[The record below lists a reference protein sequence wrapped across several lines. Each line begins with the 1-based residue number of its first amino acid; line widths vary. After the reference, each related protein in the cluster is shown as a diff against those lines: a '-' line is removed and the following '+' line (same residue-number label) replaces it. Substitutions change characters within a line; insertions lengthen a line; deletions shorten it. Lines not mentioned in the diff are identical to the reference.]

1 MEVRKYWALL
11 RRRFWIILLSAVLAG
26 VIAFTVNSNRV
37 KLYRSTADFLIDVA
51 AGSGSQREYAGQLI
65 AKGLVQDYLQI
76 IPTSPIAN
84 EVIERLSE
92 DYPEMAD
99 WSARRLLG
107 MINLSSPFETQLI
120 SISVV
125 DNNRQRAADIANM
138 IGVVFGEVNAERSKS
153 RFSVPIEKLD
163 DQLSGLDGRIGEIE
177 IAISQF
183 GEADTAAEE
192 AELSRLQRSLNELQT
207 NYNTAF
213 QTRLDLDIE
222 QARSLNNFIGTEPA
236 IASFIPISPRTNSNT
251 VMAVAVVAFVALGI
265 VLLVDYLDDTVKSP
279 NEVFDHTGLSSLATI
294 SYIEGVNPPDRLI
307 AHKAPRDPVSEA
319 YRMLRTN
326 LSFASI
332 SSEMNCVLVTSSSP
346 GEGKSTT
353 SANVATVLAQ
363 TGRRVILVD
372 ADLRRPSQHKI
383 FELSTNLGLT
393 TALLDTTMP
402 ITHHLQQTKVP
413 GLRLMASGPVPP
425 NPAELL
431 NSARMQEV
439 LQGLLEDADFVLVD
453 TPPVLTVADA
463 AILAPNVNGCV
474 LVAEVGKTQM
484 EMLEQ
489 ANARMRNA
497 GANMFGIVMNRYN
510 ARSAGYYYYD
520 ANNKYYTQDYK
531 AEPATAAGGPRRVLV
546 TLFGFG
552 D

>member
-11 RRRFWIILLSAVLAG
+11 RRRFWIILVSAILAG
-26 VIAFTVNSNRV
+26 VIAFVVNSNRV
-37 KLYRSTADFLIDVA
+37 KLYRSTAEFLIDVA
-51 AGSGSQREYAGQLI
+51 ASGGQRDYVGGVI
-65 AKGLVQDYLQI
+65 AEGLVPDYLEI
-76 IPTSPIAN
+76 IPTSPIAR
-84 EVIERLSE
+84 EVIVRLKD
-92 DYPEMAD
+92 DYPEMAN
-99 WSARRLLG
+99 WSPQTLLRKVSL
-107 MINLSSPFETQLI
+107 NSPFETQI
-120 SISVV
+120 INISVV
-125 DNNRQRAADIANM
+125 DEDAERAADIANM
-138 IGVVFGEVNAERSKS
+138 MGLVFGEVNAERLKS

-163 DQLSGLDGRIGEIE
+163 DQLAELDEGIGEIQ
-177 IAISQF
+177 IQISQF
-183 GEADTAAEE
+183 GDAETAAEE
-192 AELSRLQRSLNELQT
+192 AELSRLDRSLNELQT

-213 QTRLDLDIE
+213 QTRLDLDID
-222 QARSLNNFIGTEPA
+222 QARSLNDFIGTEPA
-236 IASFIPISPRTNSNT
+236 IVSRSPISPRTNSNT
-251 VMAVAVVAFVALGI
+251 VLAAAVAAFAALGV
-265 VLLVDYLDDTVKSP
+265 VLLLDYMDDTVKSP
-279 NEVFDHTGLSSLATI
+279 VEVFDHTGLSSLATI
-294 SYIEGVNPPDRLI
+294 SYIEGANPPDRLI

-383 FELSTNLGLT
+383 FELATNLGLT

-431 NSARMQEV
+431 NSPRMREV
-439 LQGLLEDADFVLVD
+439 LDGLLKDADFVLVD

-474 LVAEVGKTQM
+474 IVAQVGKTRM
-484 EMLEQ
+484 ELLAHATE
-489 ANARMRNA
+489 RMRNA
-497 GANMFGIVMNRYN
+497 GANMYGVVMNRYSQS
-510 ARSAGYYYYD
+510 AAGYYYHD
-520 ANNKYYTQDYK
+520 NNTYYAQDYK
-531 AEPATAAGGPRRVLV
+531 TETTDTSGGPRRVLA

>member
-1 MEVRKYWALL
+1 MEVKKYWALL
-11 RRRFWIILLSAVLAG
+11 RRRFWIILLSAVLVG
-26 VIAFTVNSNRV
+26 VAAFVYNSNRT
-37 KLYRSTADFLIDVA
+37 KLYRSTSEFLIDVA
-51 AGSGSQREYAGQLI
+51 AGSGNQREYAGQLI

-76 IPTSPIAN
+76 IPTSPIAV
-84 EVIERLSE
+84 EVIERLS
-92 DYPEMAD
+92 DKYPEMEN
-99 WSARRLLG
+99 WSARRLLR
-107 MINLSSPFETQLI
+107 MVSLHSPFETQI
-120 SISVV
+120 INISVV
-125 DNNRQRAADIANM
+125 DDNPQRAADIANAM
-138 IGVVFGEVNAERSKS
+138 GVVFGEVNAERSKA

-163 DQLSGLDGRIGEIE
+163 SQLSDLDQRISEIE
-177 IAISQF
+177 IEISQF
-183 GEADTAAEE
+183 GDTETAARA
-192 AELSRLQRSLNELQT
+192 AEFSSLERSLKELQT

-213 QTRLDLDIE
+213 ETRLDLDIE

-236 IASFIPISPRTNSNT
+236 IASFTPISPRTRSNT
-251 VMAVAVVAFVALGI
+251 VMAVAVMVFFTLGV
-265 VLLVDYLDDTVKSP
+265 VLLIDYLDDTVKSP
-279 NEVFDHTGLSSLATI
+279 NEVFEQTELSTLATI
-294 SYIEGVNPPDRLI
+294 SFIEGDTAPERLI

-319 YRMLRTN
+319 YRMMRTN

-346 GEGKSTT
+346 SEGKSTT
-353 SANVATVLAQ
+353 SANLATVLAQ

-431 NSARMQEV
+431 NSARMQDV
-439 LQGLLEDADFVLVD
+439 LDGLLKDADFVLVD

-463 AILAPNVNGCV
+463 AILAPSVNGCV
-474 LVAEVGKTQM
+474 LVAEVGRTQM
-484 EMLEQ
+484 EMLVQ
-489 ANARMRNA
+489 ATERMRNA
-497 GANMFGIVMNRYN
+497 GANMYGVVMNRYN
-510 ARSAGYYYYD
+510 ASAAGYYYYD
-520 ANNKYYTQDYK
+520 NNKYYAQDYK
-531 AEPATAAGGPRRVLV
+531 VEPATVPGGPRRVLA